1 MYRIDMGIDLGTS
14 KVCIYMRD
22 KGIVINQ
29 PAVVAYQVKE
39 KRILAVGT
47 KAKKMLGK
55 TPEGIAVEQ
64 PLTGGVISTYTLAE
78 RMIKAFVKNALKKRH
93 IWGRPNIC
101 VCTPAGITEVERRA
115 VEDAVV
121 RTGAKQVFVLES
133 SLAAAIGTGVDIM
146 ETVGHMVVDIGGGTT
161 DIAVISAG
169 TIAAGETLKCAGE
182 AYTEALIRYV
192 KRKYNVELGL
202 LSAEEAKIEVGSVM
216 TRKGDVTYEVKGKNV
231 LSGLP
236 VRLELTANETVEAFE
251 EQTGQILS
259 AITRV
264 LESTPPELISDIT
277 KEGILLSGGG
287 SLVYGMARLI
297 QEKTGVKVVQG
308 DEPENVVAAGAGMAG
323 EYIMIQ
329 DEEKNSESR
338 NLRDHDGGRE

>member
-14 KVCIYMRD
+14 NVCIYMRD

-29 PAVVAYQVKE
+29 PAVVAYQPKE
-39 KRILAVGT
+39 KKILAVGT
-47 KAKKMLGK
+47 KAKKMMGK
-55 TPEGIAVEQ
+55 TPEGIVVER

-78 RMIKAFVKNALKKRH
+78 RMIKAFVKNALKKRK

-101 VCTPAGITEVERRA
+101 VCTPAGITEVEKRA

-133 SLAAAIGTGVDIM
+133 SIAAAIGTGVDIM

-169 TIAAGETLKCAGE
+169 NIVYGTSIKCAGDE
-182 AYTEALIRYV
+182 YTEALIRYM
-192 KRKYNVELGL
+192 KRKYNIEMGY
-202 LSAEEAKIEVGSVM
+202 LSAEDAKYEVGSVVK
-216 TRKGDVTYEVKGKNV
+216 RKQDIAYEVKGKNI

-236 VRLELTANETVEAFE
+236 VRFELSANETVEAFE
-251 EQTGQILS
+251 EPTNQIITALTG
-259 AITRV
+259 V
-264 LESTPPELISDIT
+264 LENTPPELLSDIS

-287 SLVYGMARLI
+287 SLIYGMARLI
-297 QEKTGVKVVQG
+297 QEKTGIRVTPG

-329 DEEKNSESR
+329 DEEKKQNK
-338 NLRDHDGGRE
+338 

>member
-29 PAVVAYQVKE
+29 PAVVAYQPKE
-39 KRILAVGT
+39 KKIIAVGSR
-47 KAKKMLGK
+47 AKRMMGK
-55 TPEGIAVEQ
+55 TPEGIAVER

-78 RMIKAFVKNALKKRH
+78 RMIKAFVKNALKKRR

-101 VCTPAGITEVERRA
+101 VCTPAGITEVEKRA

-133 SLAAAIGTGVDIM
+133 SIAAAIGTGVDIM

-169 TIAAGETLKCAGE
+169 IIAAGTSIKCAGE
-182 AYTEALIRYV
+182 AYTEALIRYM
-192 KRKYNVELGL
+192 KRKYNIELGE
-202 LSAEEAKIEVGSVM
+202 LSAEEAKMEVGSVLP
-216 TRKGDVTYEVKGKNV
+216 RKTDISYEVKGKNI

-236 VRLELTANETVEAFE
+236 VRFDLSANETVAAFE
-251 EQTGQILS
+251 EQTNQIIT
-259 AITRV
+259 AITGV
-264 LESTPPELISDIT
+264 LENTPPELAGDIA

-287 SLVYGMARLI
+287 SLIYGMARLI
-297 QEKTGVKVVQG
+297 QQKTGIRVTPS

-323 EYIMIQ
+323 EYIMLK
-329 DEEKNSESR
+329 DEEKRERR
-338 NLRDHDGGRE
+338 NDKTDD

>member
-29 PAVVAYQVKE
+29 PAVVAYQPKE
-39 KRILAVGT
+39 KKILAVGIR
-47 KAKKMLGK
+47 AKRMLGK
-55 TPEGIAVEQ
+55 TPEGILVEH
-64 PLTGGVISTYTLAE
+64 PLSGGVISTYTLAE

-121 RTGAKQVFVLES
+121 RTGARQVFVLES
-133 SLAAAIGTGVDIM
+133 SIAAAIGTGVDIM

-169 TIAAGETLKCAGE
+169 NIAAGTSIKCAGD

-192 KRKYNVELGL
+192 KRKYNIELGE
-202 LSAEEAKIEVGSVM
+202 LSAEDAKLEVGSVM
-216 TRKGDVTYEVKGKNV
+216 LRKQDISYEVKGKNI
-231 LSGLP
+231 LTGLP
-236 VRLELTANETVEAFE
+236 VRLELSANETVAAFE
-251 EQTGQILS
+251 DQTNQIIT
-259 AITRV
+259 AIVGV
-264 LESTPPELISDIT
+264 LENTPPELVSDISA
-277 KEGILLSGGG
+277 EGILLSGGG
-287 SLVYGMARLI
+287 SLIYGMERLI
-297 QEKTGVKVVQG
+297 REKTGLRVSLS

-323 EYIMIQ
+323 EYIMLQ
-329 DEEKNSESR
+329 DEEKRERSE
-338 NLRDHDGGRE
+338 

>member
-14 KVCIYMRD
+14 SVCIFMRD

-29 PAVVAYQVKE
+29 PAVVAYQPKE
-39 KRILAVGT
+39 KKIIAVGS
-47 KAKKMLGK
+47 KAKRMMGK
-55 TPEGIAVEQ
+55 TPEGILVEC
-64 PLTGGVISTYTLAE
+64 PLSGGVISNYTLAE
-78 RMIKAFVKNALKKRH
+78 RMIKAFVKNALKKRK

-121 RTGAKQVFVLES
+121 RTGARQVFVLES
-133 SLAAAIGTGVDIM
+133 SIAAAIGTGVDIM
-146 ETVGHMVVDIGGGTT
+146 ETLGHMIVDIGGGTT

-169 TIAAGETLKCAGE
+169 NIAAGTSIKCAGSS
-182 AYTEALIRYV
+182 YTEALIRYV

-202 LSAEEAKIEVGSVM
+202 LSAEDAKLEIGSVM
-216 TRKGDVTYEVKGKNV
+216 TRKQDLAYEVRGKNI

-236 VRLELTANETVEAFE
+236 VRLEITANETVEAFQ
-251 EQTGQILS
+251 EQTNQIIT
-259 AITRV
+259 AITGI
-264 LESTPPELISDIT
+264 LETAPPELVSDVA

-287 SLVYGMARLI
+287 SLLYGMSRLI
-297 QEKTGVKVVQG
+297 QEKTGVRVVPS

-329 DEEKNSESR
+329 DEEK
-338 NLRDHDGGRE
+338 REG

>member
-1 MYRIDMGIDLGTS
+1 MGIDLGTS
-14 KVCIYMRD
+14 NVCIYMRD

-29 PAVVAYQVKE
+29 PAVVAYQPKE
-39 KRILAVGT
+39 KKILAVGT
-47 KAKKMLGK
+47 KAKRMMGK
-55 TPEGIAVEQ
+55 TPEGILVEH
-64 PLTGGVISTYTLAE
+64 PLSGGVISTYTLAE
-78 RMIKAFVKNALKKRH
+78 RMIKAFVKNALKKRR

-121 RTGAKQVFVLES
+121 RTGARQVFVLES

-169 TIAAGETLKCAGE
+169 NIAAGTSIKCAGQ
-182 AYTEALIRYV
+182 AYTEALQRYV
-192 KRKYNVELGL
+192 KRKYNIELGP
-202 LSAEEAKIEVGSVM
+202 LSAEDAKLEVGSVAL
-216 TRKGDVTYEVKGKNV
+216 RKQDISYEVKGKNI

-236 VRLELTANETVEAFE
+236 VRLELSANETVAAFE
-251 EQTGQILS
+251 EQSSQIIT
-259 AITRV
+259 AIVGV
-264 LESTPPELISDIT
+264 LENTPPELVSDIS

-287 SLVYGMARLI
+287 SLIYGMERLI
-297 QEKTGVKVVQG
+297 REKTGLRVSLS

-329 DEEKNSESR
+329 DEEK
-338 NLRDHDGGRE
+338 RENRTNI

>member
-29 PAVVAYQVKE
+29 PAVVAYQPKE
-39 KRILAVGT
+39 KKILAVGIR
-47 KAKKMLGK
+47 AKRMLGK
-55 TPEGIAVEQ
+55 TPEGILVEH
-64 PLTGGVISTYTLAE
+64 PLSGGVISTYTLAE

-121 RTGAKQVFVLES
+121 RTGARQVFVLES
-133 SLAAAIGTGVDIM
+133 SIAAAIGTGVDIM
-146 ETVGHMVVDIGGGTT
+146 ETVGHMIVDIGGGTT

-169 TIAAGETLKCAGE
+169 NIAAGTSIKCAGD

-192 KRKYNVELGL
+192 KRKYNIELGE
-202 LSAEEAKIEVGSVM
+202 LSAEDAKMEVGSVM
-216 TRKGDVTYEVKGKNV
+216 PRKQDISYEVKGKNI
-231 LSGLP
+231 LTGLP
-236 VRLELTANETVEAFE
+236 VRLELSANETVAAFE
-251 EQTGQILS
+251 DQTNQIIT
-259 AITRV
+259 AIVGV
-264 LESTPPELISDIT
+264 LENTPPELVSDISA
-277 KEGILLSGGG
+277 EGILLSGGG
-287 SLVYGMARLI
+287 SLIYGMERLI
-297 QEKTGVKVVQG
+297 REKTGLRVSLS

-323 EYIMIQ
+323 EYIMLQ
-329 DEEKNSESR
+329 DEEKRERSE
-338 NLRDHDGGRE
+338 

>member
-29 PAVVAYQVKE
+29 PAVVAYQPKE
-39 KRILAVGT
+39 KKILAVGIR
-47 KAKKMLGK
+47 AKRMLGK
-55 TPEGIAVEQ
+55 TPEGILVEH
-64 PLTGGVISTYTLAE
+64 PLSGGVISTYTLAE

-121 RTGAKQVFVLES
+121 RTGARQVFVLES
-133 SLAAAIGTGVDIM
+133 SIAAAIGTGVDIM

-169 TIAAGETLKCAGE
+169 NIAAGTSIKCAGD

-192 KRKYNVELGL
+192 KRKYNIELGE
-202 LSAEEAKIEVGSVM
+202 LSAEDAKLEVGSVM
-216 TRKGDVTYEVKGKNV
+216 LRKQDISYEVKGKNI
-231 LSGLP
+231 LTGLP
-236 VRLELTANETVEAFE
+236 VRLELSANETVAAFE
-251 EQTGQILS
+251 DQTNQIIT
-259 AITRV
+259 AIVGV
-264 LESTPPELISDIT
+264 LENTPPELVSDISA
-277 KEGILLSGGG
+277 EGILLSGGG
-287 SLVYGMARLI
+287 SLIYGMERLI
-297 QEKTGVKVVQG
+297 REKTGLRVSLS

-329 DEEKNSESR
+329 DEEKRERSE
-338 NLRDHDGGRE
+338 

>member
-29 PAVVAYQVKE
+29 PAVVAYQPKE
-39 KRILAVGT
+39 KKILAVGIR
-47 KAKKMLGK
+47 AKRMLGK
-55 TPEGIAVEQ
+55 TPEGILVEH
-64 PLTGGVISTYTLAE
+64 PLSGGVISTYTLAE

-121 RTGAKQVFVLES
+121 RTGARQVFVLES
-133 SLAAAIGTGVDIM
+133 SIAAAIGTGVDIM
-146 ETVGHMVVDIGGGTT
+146 ETVGHMIVDIGGGTT

-169 TIAAGETLKCAGE
+169 NIAAGTSIKCAGD

-192 KRKYNVELGL
+192 KRKYNIELGE
-202 LSAEEAKIEVGSVM
+202 LSAEDAKMEVGSVM
-216 TRKGDVTYEVKGKNV
+216 PRKQDISYEVKGKNI
-231 LSGLP
+231 LTGLP
-236 VRLELTANETVEAFE
+236 VRLELSANETVAAFE
-251 EQTGQILS
+251 DQTNQIIT
-259 AITRV
+259 AIVGV
-264 LESTPPELISDIT
+264 LENTPPELVSDISA
-277 KEGILLSGGG
+277 EGILLSGGG
-287 SLVYGMARLI
+287 SLIYGMERLI
-297 QEKTGVKVVQG
+297 REKTGLRVSLS

-329 DEEKNSESR
+329 DEEKRERSE
-338 NLRDHDGGRE
+338 